1 MGKRA
6 ANGESSIYE
15 DKTGRWHGW
24 VTMGVT
30 ENGKPDRRHVSGK
43 TRREVVEKVRDLEQ
57 KRGAGVVLATGAGA
71 TTLGEWLDHWLP
83 TIAVTRIRQSTYDG
97 YESKIKTHIKPGL
110 GHHRLERLQ
119 PEHLEAFYAAKVAA
133 GLSPGTVLVMH
144 RILSRAL
151 KVAAQRGR
159 VARNVA
165 ELVEP
170 PAAAASEVVPLT
182 ADEARKVLAAA
193 SGKRNAARWSVG
205 LALGLRQAEVLG
217 ARWGEDVDL
226 DQGVWRVRQQLRRNR
241 YRHGCGTAAPCGQEH
256 PRNCPERRGGL
267 IASEPKT
274 NRGRRTIGLPPQL
287 LAELRA
293 HRQAQLE
300 ERIKAGSAWQDH
312 NLVFAQVNGK
322 PIDGK
327 RDWLNWRDLLAAAGV
342 RHARIH
348 DQRHTAASLLLAQG
362 IPPRV
367 VMEILGHSTIAV
379 TMNIYAHVM
388 PEAVS
393 AATTAVADVLY
404 APTATTTATKPRR
417 KRTS

>member
-1 MGKRA
+1 
-6 ANGESSIYE
+6 
-15 DKTGRWHGW
+15 
-24 VTMGVT
+24 
-30 ENGKPDRRHVSGK
+30 
-43 TRREVVEKVRDLEQ
+43 
-57 KRGAGVVLATGAGA
+57 VLTTGAGA
-71 TTLGEWLDHWLP
+71 TTVGDWLDHWLP
-83 TIAVTRIRQSTYDG
+83 TIAATRIRQSTYDG

-119 PEHLEAFYAAKVAA
+119 PEHLEAFYAAKVAE
-133 GLSPGTVLVMH
+133 GLAPGTVLVMH

-151 KVAAQRGR
+151 KVASQRGR

-170 PAAAASEVVPLT
+170 PTATAAEVVPLT

-193 SGKRNAARWSVG
+193 QGKRNAARWSVG

-217 ARWGEDVDL
+217 ARWSEDVDL
-226 DQGVWRVRQQLRRNR
+226 DAGVWRVRQQLRRNR
-241 YRHGCGTAAPCGQEH
+241 YRHGCGATACGEDKA
-256 PRNCPERRGGL
+256 RNCPQRRGGL
-267 IASEPKT
+267 VASEPKT
-274 NRGRRTIGLPPQL
+274 ARGRRTIGLPPQL
-287 LAELRA
+287 LDDLRA
-293 HRQAQLE
+293 HRTAQLE
-300 ERIKAGSAWQDH
+300 ERLKAGSAWQEH

-327 RDWLNWRDLLAAAGV
+327 RDWLNWRDLLTEAGV

-388 PEAVS
+388 PEAVTV
-393 AATTAVADVLY
+393 ATSAVADVLY
-404 APTATTTATKPRR
+404 APTATTTAPKRPRR
-417 KRTS
+417 KSS

>member
-1 MGKRA
+1 MGTLD
-6 ANGESSIYE
+6 G
-15 DKTGRWHGW
+15 
-24 VTMGVT
+24 
-30 ENGKPDRRHVSGK
+30 GKPDRRHVSAK
-43 TRREVVEKVRDLEQ
+43 ARKAVVDKVRDLEA
-57 KRGAGVVLATGAGA
+57 KRDAGVVLTTGAGA
-71 TTLGEWLDHWLP
+71 ATLADWLDHWLP
-83 TIAVTRIRQSTYDG
+83 TIAATRIRQSTYDG
-97 YESKIKTHIKPGL
+97 YESKIKTHIKPSI

-119 PEHLEAFYAAKVAA
+119 PEHLEAFYAAKIAA
-133 GLSPGTVLVMH
+133 GLAPGTVLVCH

-165 ELVEP
+165 EMVEP
-170 PAAAASEVVPLT
+170 PAATAAEVVPLT
-182 ADEARKVLAAA
+182 AAEARKVLAEAKD
-193 SGKRNAARWSVG
+193 KRNAARWSVG

-226 DQGVWRVRQQLRRNR
+226 EAGVWRVRQQLRRNR
-241 YRHGCGTAAPCGQEH
+241 YRHGCDGAPCGEEK
-256 PRNCPERRGGL
+256 PRTCPKRRGGL
-267 IASEPKT
+267 VASEPKT

-293 HRQAQLE
+293 HRQAQLQ
-300 ERIKAGSAWQDH
+300 ERLKAGSTWQES

-327 RDWLNWRDLLAAAGV
+327 RDWLNWRDLLVEAGL
-342 RHARIH
+342 RHTKVH

-388 PEAVS
+388 PEAVT

-404 APTATTTATKPRR
+404 APTATTTAPKRPRR
-417 KRTS
+417 KSS